1 MREKPS
7 RRSVGSLPK
16 GFCFFTQARI
26 QRAGSELRI
35 NSIPIIIR

>member
-16 GFCFFTQARI
+16 GSCFGIQARI
-26 QRAGSELRI
+26 LRARSELRT